1 MSRKK
6 GTDMERRCFSTQ
18 VHSAVLCLLIVSP
31 YVFGQSS
38 QGLAPHKKS
47 DTFAVDENNKKIRV
61 QHGELAAT
69 NFQIAGV
76 NLASQGNL
84 LDIAARVLG
93 KVSTSAS
100 GDAASY
106 DEQAC
111 YRSARANDTT
121 HLIFGKGEVNEY
133 FVLTSSGSVKK
144 KNAICLRS
152 GRVTRDSATGAGLK
166 LGMSEED
173 LISRLGLPTFRSS
186 SVEKKREELRYEFE
200 TRKRTDL
207 KEAARWLKDA
217 LEKDPSLNVK
227 MFHEDNDFYDLFE
240 SIHAQFID
248 SKLVQLRVSYV
259 PTT

>member
-1 MSRKK
+1 MNRWH
-6 GTDMERRCFSTQ
+6 FSIQ
-18 VHSAVLCLLIVSP
+18 AHFVFLFVLVIAP
-31 YVFGQSS
+31 YVLGQAS
-38 QGLAPHKKS
+38 QDVAPHKKS
-47 DTFAVDENNKKIRV
+47 DTFAVDENNKKMRV
-61 QHGELAAT
+61 QHGELVAT

-76 NLASQGNL
+76 NLASQSNL

-111 YRSARANDTT
+111 YRSTKANDAT
-121 HLIFGKGEVNEY
+121 HLIFGKGEMDEY
-133 FVLTSSGSVKK
+133 FILASSGSVKK
-144 KNAICLRS
+144 VNAICLRS
-152 GRVTRDSATGAGLK
+152 GRVTRDSATEAGLK

-186 SVEKKREELRYEFE
+186 SSDKKREELRYEFE
-200 TRKRTDL
+200 TRKRTDSKEVAL
-207 KEAARWLKDA
+207 KLKDA
-217 LEKDPSLNVK
+217 LEKDPSLNIK
-227 MFHEDNDFYDLFE
+227 TFHEDNDFYNLFE